1 MRYMILLILAVSGL
15 SIASAAPRDRV
26 EAPFTYTHDQL
37 NSPDGAQDLFL
48 ELVSLG
54 KQVCKM
60 SYTDERLQTRAFD
73 ADCLEAFVLDAVT
86 KIDAPALRAAFD
98 REFE

>member
-1 MRYMILLILAVSGL
+1 
-15 SIASAAPRDRV
+15 
-26 EAPFTYTHDQL
+26 
-37 NSPDGAQDLFL
+37 
-48 ELVSLG
+48 VSLG